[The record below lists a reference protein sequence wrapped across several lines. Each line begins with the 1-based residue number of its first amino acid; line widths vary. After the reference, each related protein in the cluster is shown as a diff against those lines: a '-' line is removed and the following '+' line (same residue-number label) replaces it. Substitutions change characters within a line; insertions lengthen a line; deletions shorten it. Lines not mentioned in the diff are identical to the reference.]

1 MNQKIKKEEQ
11 NNAIKEQ
18 IMQIRSELL
27 NVNDQLSVIKQ
38 FLIGLTEGGE
48 NERNKR
54 KPCLSAFRG
63 RK

>member
-11 NNAIKEQ
+11 SNAIKEQ

-38 FLIGLTEGGE
+38 ILIGRSEGGE

-54 KPCLSAFRG
+54 KPRLSVFRG